1 MLTIERDGHVAT
13 LWLDRP
19 EKRNAMGPEFWEGM
33 PGVMEELA
41 DDPEVRAVLIAG
53 KGPSFTVG
61 LDLVYYGAKLAQGMA
76 GGGDSGGSSPAGRRQ
91 ELRRDIKRMQ
101 AAISAVADS
110 PKPVIAVVHGW
121 CIGGGVDLVT
131 ACDMR
136 LASADAVFS
145 VRETKLA
152 IVADVGTLQRLPKI
166 VGPGRVAD
174 LVYTGRDVSA
184 DEAVDMGLV
193 DRVYDDR
200 AALEKGAA
208 ELAGQIADN
217 SPLVVQGA
225 KAVLRAGEGRSVA
238 DALDYVATWNAAM
251 LESDDLQEA
260 MQAFL
265 EKRHPTFTGR

>member
-19 EKRNAMGPEFWEGM
+19 EKRNAMGPGFWEGM
-33 PGVMEELA
+33 PGVMAELG
-41 DDPEVRAVLIAG
+41 DDPDVRVVLIAG

-61 LDLVYYGAKLAQGMA
+61 LDLVYYGGKLAEGMA
-76 GGGDSGGSSPAGRRQ
+76 GDGAGSPAGRRMA
-91 ELRRDIKRMQ
+91 LRADIKRMQ
-101 AAISAVADS
+101 GAISAVADC

-121 CIGGGVDLVT
+121 CIGGGVDLIT

-136 LASADAVFS
+136 LASADATFS

-152 IVADVGTLQRLPKI
+152 IVADVGTMQRLPKI
-166 VGPGRVAD
+166 VGPGRVAE
-174 LVYTGRDVSA
+174 LVYTGRDVPA
-184 DEAVDMGLV
+184 EEALAMGLV
-193 DRVYDDR
+193 DHVYEDR
-200 AALEKGAA
+200 GALEKAA
-208 ELAGQIADN
+208 TELAGQIADN

-238 DALDYVATWNAAM
+238 EALDYVATWNAAM
-251 LESDDLQEA
+251 LESDDLREA

-265 EKRHPTFTGR
+265 EKRPPKFTGQ